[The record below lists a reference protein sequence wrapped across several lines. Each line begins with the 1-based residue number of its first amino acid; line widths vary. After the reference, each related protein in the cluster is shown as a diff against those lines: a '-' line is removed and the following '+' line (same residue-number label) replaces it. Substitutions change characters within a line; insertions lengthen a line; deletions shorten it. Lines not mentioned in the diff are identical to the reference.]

1 MAQVTCYYCKKKINK
16 NIAVEVKDGRRAKNY
31 CPEHVG
37 MKPIK
42 DQMYDMVYEIF
53 GRKVLN
59 TILYKEMDEIAKVYS
74 YEKML
79 AYMKDHRAD
88 FENAMLKPFQNE
100 FCEIRYFT
108 ALFKNG
114 LHDYKAKEPELEIKK
129 EVEIDLNISAD
140 KYKAKKKK
148 TGMDS
153 LLEGLLNDK
162 E

>member
-16 NIAVEVKDGRRAKNY
+16 NIAVEVKDGKRAKNY

-74 YEKML
+74 YEKIL
-79 AYMKDHRAD
+79 AYMKDHRTD

-114 LHDYKAKEPELEIKK
+114 LHDYKMKEPEVVIKK
-129 EVEIDLNISAD
+129 DIDFGMDVPVNN
-140 KYKAKKKK
+140 YKAKKKRK
-148 TGMDS
+148 GMDS
-153 LLEGLLNDK
+153 LLDDL
-162 E
+162 